1 MPEDLATRRRELVIE
16 GVSVHFDGLRAL
28 DGIDL
33 ELPQGEILGLI
44 GPNGAGKT
52 TLVNVVSGF
61 QRPTSGTVRIGATT
75 LTRLPAHKVA
85 RAGVARS
92 FQGGRPFPQLTVGES
107 VEAAALGAGRRRRRE
122 ARQLASDLLRR
133 VQLEHR
139 EHERAGSLPFGEERK
154 LGVARALAAQPTFL
168 MLDEPAAGLNEREA
182 DELVLAVRGIRDDFG
197 CGVLL
202 IEHDMR
208 VVMGLCERIQVLDY
222 GKTIAKGTPDSIRR
236 NPLVIEAYLGSSA

>member
-1 MPEDLATRRRELVIE
+1 MPEDLRSGDRDLVVE

-61 QRPTSGTVRIGATT
+61 QRPTDGTVRIGVTV
-75 LTRLPAHKVA
+75 LTRLPAHKIA
-85 RAGVARS
+85 RTGVARS
-92 FQGGRPFPQLTVGES
+92 FQGGRPFPELTVGES

-122 ARQLASDLLRR
+122 ARRMVGDLLRR

-154 LGVARALAAQPTFL
+154 LGVVRALAAQPTFL
-168 MLDEPAAGLNEREA
+168 LLDEPAAGLNEREA
-182 DELVLAVRGIRDDFG
+182 DELVLAVRAIRDDFG

-222 GKTIAKGTPDSIRR
+222 GKTIANGPPDRVRR
-236 NPLVIEAYLGSSA
+236 DPLVIEAYLGTAA